1 VSAARPLLCDLLRAG
16 AAQAFSDKAKFAL
29 KKVDRFADTAVAA
42 ETIFGERSIDLVGE
56 PQWIV
61 AVLFGT
67 GHSLVPDALIAA
79 ALARWIACIC
89 APRVVLTSHRCAAPC
104 DFKLHEASRV
114 LVFVRTSRIG
124 ATAPH
129 SDIGFVERL
138 AA

>member
-1 VSAARPLLCDLLRAG
+1 MSAARPLLCDLLRAG

-79 ALARWIACIC
+79 ALARWIASYLRASCRFNV
-89 APRVVLTSHRCAAPC
+89 APLRGTLR
-104 DFKLHEASRV
+104 LQASRS
-114 LVFVRTSRIG
+114 FAGISFREDFAHRRHRTTLR
-124 ATAPH
+124 H
-129 SDIGFVERL
+129 RL
-138 AA
+138 R

>member
-1 VSAARPLLCDLLRAG
+1 MSAARPLLCDLLRAG

-79 ALARWIACIC
+79 ALARWIASYLRASCRFNV
-89 APRVVLTSHRCAAPC
+89 APLRGTLRLQAFT
-104 DFKLHEASRV
+104 KLR
-114 LVFVRTSRIG
+114 G
-124 ATAPH
+124 Y
-129 SDIGFVERL
+129 
-138 AA
+138 